1 MLGAL
6 QAEDERSAETQGDET
21 GTPLRLKHHFGIVL
35 LLCAVLAV
43 TRVAAGSAVLATA
56 MLPTSSTA
64 ATSSVTP
71 TSSVVPTATPYV
83 VVIDAGHQLKADMR
97 TEPIGPG
104 SSARKPRV
112 ESGAAGVVT
121 HRPESLDN
129 LQIALKL
136 RDVLVK
142 RGVTVVMVRTKQK
155 VDIPNSKRA
164 KIANAA
170 HADLFVR
177 LHCDGVTSSSVKGV
191 LTLVPAKNKWTS
203 PIVKA
208 SARSGRD
215 IQRAVVKLTHA
226 KNRGITK
233 RGDLSGFNWSKVPT
247 SLIEMGL
254 MSNRAEDR
262 KLASA
267 SYQNKLAVGIA
278 NGIMSF
284 LAGK

>member
-1 MLGAL
+1 MGK
-6 QAEDERSAETQGDET
+6 
-21 GTPLRLKHHFGIVL
+21 PLRSTHHFGVGL
-35 LLCAVLAV
+35 LFCAAIAV
-43 TRVAAGSAVLATA
+43 THVAAGSVVPATV
-56 MLPTSSTA
+56 MSPTSSVA
-64 ATSSVTP
+64 ATSSAAP
-71 TSSVVPTATPYV
+71 TSSVVPSTTPHV
-83 VVIDAGHQLKADMR
+83 VVIDAGHQLKADMK
-97 TEPIGPG
+97 TESIGPG
-104 SSARKPRV
+104 SSVRKPRV
-112 ESGAAGVVT
+112 ESGASGVAT

-129 LQIALKL
+129 LQIALRL
-136 RDVLVK
+136 RDELVK

-155 VDIPNSKRA
+155 VDIPNSRRA

-170 HADLFVR
+170 QADLFIR

-203 PIVKA
+203 HIVKP
-208 SARSGRD
+208 STRSGRD
-215 IQRAVVKLTHA
+215 IQRAVLKLTHA
-226 KNRGITK
+226 KNRGIAE

-262 KLASA
+262 RLASA
-267 SYQNKLAVGIA
+267 AYQKKLAVGIA